1 MKLLSSACNL
11 KTFKFS
17 RNFVE
22 NLMKKVVSSFLSPLE
37 SEVSEL
43 TQRIEKLSIEVSE
56 LEKNN

>member
-1 MKLLSSACNL
+1 
-11 KTFKFS
+11 
-17 RNFVE
+17 
-22 NLMKKVVSSFLSPLE
+22 MKKVVSSFLSPLE